1 MSVVALIL
9 SEGSQCHLKESRP
22 SDNRFGSL
30 QTIKILPLYTRKH
43 EIAAEFHMPL
53 ISKDDIKEIIFDGLG
68 WHDREWSKKAGRTTF
83 ALIDYILEAQLKAGN
98 SVMVES
104 PYDPTFQNEKLQR
117 WQRLYHFNAIQI
129 LCYAE
134 GSVLLERFIQRSNSQ
149 ERHPGH
155 VDAENVDEFRERIL
169 KGKAE
174 LLDIQGAV
182 VEVDTTD
189 FNKVDEAKIFSQI
202 RQALVN

>member
-1 MSVVALIL
+1 M
-9 SEGSQCHLKESRP
+9 SRP
-22 SDNRFGSL
+22 TLIIVLG
-30 QTIKILPLYTRKH
+30 LPATGKTQLAQK
-43 EIAAEFHMPL
+43 IAAEFHMPL

-134 GSVLLERFIQRSNSQ
+134 GSVFLERFIQRSNSQ

-155 VDAENVDEFRERIL
+155 VDADNVDEFRERIL

-182 VEVDTTD
+182 IEVDTTD

-202 RQALVN
+202 RQALVD